1 MAVNPVVSVTLAA
14 LICGR
19 SPETIRKAI
28 RDGDL
33 PILGVRP
40 HGGKKGEPGEAC
52 QIHTG
57 ELHTWHLERSGD
69 VWHSELIPG
78 ALAEAVNRLH
88 SDIET
93 LHWRIRKLEEQHAK
107 KHPNRKHAAKKHAKA

>member
-1 MAVNPVVSVTLAA
+1 MAVDPVVSVTLAA

-28 RDGDL
+28 RDGEL
-33 PILGVRP
+33 PVVGARP

-52 QIHTG
+52 RIHTG
-57 ELHTWHLERSGD
+57 DLHTWNEERSGD
-69 VWHSELIPG
+69 VWHPELIPG

-88 SDIET
+88 STMET
-93 LHWRIRKLEEQHAK
+93 LHWRVRKLEQQHTK
-107 KHPNRKHAAKKHAKA
+107 KHAAKKHAKA